1 MKEKKFKKSDIL
13 LNQGL
18 NNNNIKDDFDEEL
31 KLYNSF
37 FQLGEMI
44 FDKKTIEDLK
54 KENENNNLH
63 KKNSQKSREEE
74 KEEVNIIH
82 NKKSILYYWY
92 MNIKKKRNGNVHIH
106 KRKKTLFNLKET
118 SSFQERKLIS
128 TQEKR
133 EKLKMSIDE
142 LKLSFKKEN
151 NLNEINTSK
160 HKLDFYD

>member
-1 MKEKKFKKSDIL
+1 
-13 LNQGL
+13 
-18 NNNNIKDDFDEEL
+18 
-31 KLYNSF
+31 
-37 FQLGEMI
+37 
-44 FDKKTIEDLK
+44 
-54 KENENNNLH
+54 
-63 KKNSQKSREEE
+63 
-74 KEEVNIIH
+74 
-82 NKKSILYYWY
+82 

-106 KRKKTLFNLKET
+106 KRKKSLFHLKET

-160 HKLDFYD
+160 HKLDFDD